1 MKKKKKGRRTQNRR
15 GSKDLS
21 IQKLN
26 MVKRSTTIEDQPN
39 SNNLEIRKAKRIIK
53 KEKDHMA
60 GRENPKERA
69 RSKLRHDKLKNQRK
83 YLMRISNHLHK
94 LVRVGNLLHS

>member
-1 MKKKKKGRRTQNRR
+1 M
-15 GSKDLS
+15 
-21 IQKLN
+21 I
-26 MVKRSTTIEDQPN
+26 KRSTTIEDKLN
-39 SNNLEIRKAKRIIK
+39 SNNSEIRKVRKIIK

-60 GRENPKERA
+60 GRENPKERG